1 MDERP
6 RSPDESQPAD
16 FKTACDGT
24 GGLVRVRFVGP
35 PHDGRS
41 LYMDELDL
49 PAVIYTTGTADQ
61 FEWWDERIQPRMET
75 LRAEAGA
82 AAAGVAPPVR
92 HTLVVPED
100 TRQPV
105 FESERRV
112 AVG

>member
-35 PHDGRS
+35 PHGGRS
-41 LYMDELDL
+41 LYIDELDL

-61 FEWWDERIQPRMET
+61 FEWWNERIHPRMEA
-75 LRAEAGA
+75 LRAEVGAEGA
-82 AAAGVAPPVR
+82 AAVPPVR
-92 HTLVVPED
+92 HILVVPED
-100 TRQPV
+100 TREPV
-105 FESERRV
+105 FESERTAPV
-112 AVG
+112 A